1 VTDPTTNGKHSGPT
15 ASEISG
21 LVSAERTAGEYVPV
35 PRLADAAADQPTS
48 TEPRVADK
56 SDASNTDESAT
67 LEHGSGN
74 AALAAAAERARITG
88 GRNIADV
95 PPLPIPPDTANVR
108 SGPEVHPA
116 CLSLLPLIGVWRGT
130 GLFGNDPDL
139 KTPQFGQQI
148 TIAHDGR
155 PFLTYESVSWLLAPD
170 GSVTG
175 PGTREVGFWR
185 PQQDG
190 SIELMVAHAEGRI
203 ELFYGRPRSVASWAL
218 STDAVVRTP
227 TAVPVVGSTRLYG
240 ITPDGRLAY
249 VEERAHSDIELAP
262 HASAALERLAG

>member
-1 VTDPTTNGKHSGPT
+1 MTGPVNPLDTPNGRHTGPT
-15 ASEISG
+15 ADEIAG
-21 LVSAERTAGEYVPV
+21 LVGAERTAGEYVPV
-35 PRLADAAADQPTS
+35 PQPTDA
-48 TEPRVADK
+48 TARADTPEPILPV
-56 SDASNTDESAT
+56 
-67 LEHGSGN
+67 SGN
-74 AALAAAAERARITG
+74 AAIAAAEERAEVTG
-88 GRNIADV
+88 GRNITDV
-95 PPLPIPPDTANVR
+95 PPLPIPADTANVR

-130 GLFGNDPDL
+130 GLFGNDPDR
-139 KTPQFGQQI
+139 KTPEFGQQI

-155 PFLTYESVSWLLAPD
+155 PFFTYESISWLLGPD

-185 PQQDG
+185 PQPDG

-227 TAVPVVGSTRLYG
+227 TAVPVVGGTRLYG

-249 VEERAHSDIELAP
+249 VEERAHSDAELAP
-262 HASAALERLAG
+262 HASAALDRLAG